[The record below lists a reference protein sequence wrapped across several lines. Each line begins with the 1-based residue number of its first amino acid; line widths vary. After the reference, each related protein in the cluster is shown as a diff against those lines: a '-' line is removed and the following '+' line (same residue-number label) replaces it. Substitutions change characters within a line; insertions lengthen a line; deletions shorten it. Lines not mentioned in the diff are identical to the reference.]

1 MKRLVI
7 IQCKHADGSWVDH
20 GTVMPRG
27 VATAIMVD
35 AGEDV
40 RAIDADTR
48 EPVDLFVAA

>member
-7 IQCKHADGSWVDH
+7 IQCKQADGTWVDH

-35 AGEDV
+35 ANDDT
-40 RAIDADTR
+40 RAIDATTR
-48 EPVDLFVAA
+48 EPVDLFAA